1 MTPHCAAG
9 NGKERFDSSHPVLD
23 GPSVRSERVIAY
35 LDGFNL
41 YHGLM
46 DAKMGSSRWLDL
58 VAMSQSLLGPNQ
70 QLVLLRYFTTRIR
83 NRPDKAEL
91 RSGSVGCGAPPSAA
105 RRTCRRAPGCQP
117 QPRRAFDSETPVHRA

>member
-1 MTPHCAAG
+1 MTQPCAAG

-23 GPSVRSERVIAY
+23 DPSVRSERVIAY

-41 YHGLM
+41 HHGLM

-70 QLVLLRYFTTRIR
+70 RLVLLRYFTTRIR
-83 NRPDKAEL
+83 NRPDKAERQSTYIDAL
-91 RSGSVGCGAPPSAA
+91 EA
-105 RRTCRRAPGCQP
+105 RGGLEFQGRR
-117 QPRRAFDSETPVHRA
+117 PRASS